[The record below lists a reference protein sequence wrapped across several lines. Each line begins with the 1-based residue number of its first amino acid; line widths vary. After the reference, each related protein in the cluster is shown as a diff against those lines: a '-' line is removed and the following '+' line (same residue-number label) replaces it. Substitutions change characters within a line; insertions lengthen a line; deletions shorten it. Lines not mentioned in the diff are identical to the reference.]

1 MQITITGHGL
11 EVTPALRDYVQAKVG
26 KLEEFFKNIQKV
38 ETVLDARAIAD
49 DQRAQV
55 VEFRIWL
62 AGKKMIQVKEGGKDM
77 YAAVDLAMNEAKR
90 QVEKHKEKMGH
101 EKIRQSKKLKMI
113 SRLKTPG
120 SPAQS
125 SGEAEA

>member
-11 EVTPALRDYVQAKVG
+11 EVTPALRDYVQLKVA

-62 AGKKMIQVKEGGKDM
+62 AGKKMIQVKEGGRDM
-77 YAAVDLAMNEAKR
+77 YAAVDLALNEAKR

-101 EKIRQSKKLKMI
+101 EKIRESKRLKLL
-113 SRLKTPG
+113 SRLRFPG
-120 SPAQS
+120 FS
-125 SGEAEA
+125 SKAGSETEL